1 MNAGRPK
8 DDGAKVAPPQAGA
21 ADFHSALPADADLSN
36 VVPLRR
42 GRMAAASAGAA
53 LAIGPQD
60 RPAPLWAAPAQ
71 RHSLVLF
78 VAGSLALHA
87 AFVFAFNREPVPV
100 ASLGEI
106 SISVEVVLGSD
117 TAAGLAQARSES
129 EAIDSPAAA
138 EPEAAPAENV
148 TAELRAAPEEAPPPA
163 EAEAKPAEIPAANK
177 ETERPRTDEKK
188 KPAPKPVAP
197 AKRGD
202 GDARARSASLPSAAA
217 SGVGR
222 GRSDADSNY
231 RGLVAAHLARYKQFP
246 ADARGRGEQ
255 GSALVMFSLD
265 GGGAVSSVKL
275 MRGSGIASIDAETQ
289 AMVRRASP
297 FPAPPSGRPMT
308 FTVPVRF
315 HLQ

>member
-1 MNAGRPK
+1 MKAERPK
-8 DDGAKVAPPQAGA
+8 DDDGEKAAPATGGGALA
-21 ADFHSALPADADLSN
+21 ALPADADLSN

-42 GRMAAASAGAA
+42 GRSPVAGAELA
-53 LAIGPQD
+53 LRPQD
-60 RPAPLWAAPAQ
+60 RPAPLWAAPAG
-71 RHSLVLF
+71 RRNLALF
-78 VAGSLALHA
+78 VGCSLLLHA
-87 AFVFAFNREPVPV
+87 ALVFAFNHEPVPV

-117 TAAGLAQARSES
+117 TAAGLAQAPSES
-129 EAIDSPAAA
+129 EAADSAASAEPQTAPAATDSA
-138 EPEAAPAENV
+138 RLLETPPQAA
-148 TAELRAAPEEAPPPA
+148 
-163 EAEAKPAEIPAANK
+163 AEAKPADIPAIS
-177 ETERPRTDEKK
+177 TERPRVSEPR
-188 KPAPKPVAP
+188 KPAVKPVTQ
-197 AKRGD
+197 AKRGE
-202 GDARARSASLPSAAA
+202 GDTRARSASLQSTAS

-231 RGLVAAHLARYKQFP
+231 NGLVAAHLARYKQFP

-265 GGGAVSSVKL
+265 GGGAVTSVKL
-275 MRGSGIASIDAETQ
+275 MRGSGVASFDAETQ

>member
-1 MNAGRPK
+1 MCTVKGISIA
-8 DDGAKVAPPQAGA
+8 
-21 ADFHSALPADADLSN
+21 FLSALPADADLSN

-42 GRMAAASAGAA
+42 GRIAAAPA

-60 RPAPLWAAPAQ
+60 RPAPLWAAPAR

-129 EAIDSPAAA
+129 EAIDAAAA

-177 ETERPRTDEKK
+177 ETERPRTDEKQ

-265 GGGAVSSVKL
+265 GGGAVASVKL
-275 MRGSGIASIDAETQ
+275 MRGSGVASIDAETQ